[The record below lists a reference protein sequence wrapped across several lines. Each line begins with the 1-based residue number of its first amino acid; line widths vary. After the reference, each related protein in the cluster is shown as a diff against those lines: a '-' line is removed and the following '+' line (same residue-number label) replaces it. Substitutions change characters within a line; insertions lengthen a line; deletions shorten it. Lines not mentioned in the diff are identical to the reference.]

1 MTDTTNTA
9 QLFQRQLQSLQS
21 VEALLTQAIPRMMEK
36 ATNFG
41 LKKNLAFHLAETRQH
56 KVAVEAIC
64 KELGIEAEGEPNAG
78 LQAIIENG
86 EEEMSA
92 ETAGTTLD
100 AAIISSAIKV
110 EQYEIAEYEKAA
122 SYALQAGKEGI
133 AKRLRLTQ
141 EEERQAKTK
150 LEFLEQ
156 ALPYQKAQAAPVD
169 V

>member
-1 MTDTTNTA
+1 MTDTINSA

-21 VEALLTQAIPRMMEK
+21 VEALLTQAIPKMMEK
-36 ATNFG
+36 ATHFG

-56 KVAVEAIC
+56 KVAIEAIC
-64 KELGIEAEGEPNAG
+64 KELGFEAEGEPNAD
-78 LQAIIENG
+78 LQAIIESG
-86 EEEMSA
+86 EQEMST
-92 ETAGTTLD
+92 ESAGKALD

-122 SYALQAGKEGI
+122 TYALQAGKEAI

-150 LEFLEQ
+150 LTFLKGE
-156 ALPYQKAQAAPVD
+156 LPYQRAQDLPMEI
-169 V
+169 